1 MMHNVKPKVKT
12 IAKET
17 NVKTYCLKL
26 NRSVG
31 VFVLGEEITTHLS
44 LPHEYYHCTDDGSE
58 MTNYDFY
65 FFPESGMDVYVDEQ
79 NPTIIDT
86 IMCRKYCYW
95 QGKNLIGM
103 PYTEFLQFTNFIPIE
118 SDGEINY
125 VYSLEHKYKQ
135 RCYIFETEG
144 LQVWTWRKRIVSVT
158 VSRYIDN
165 EQK

>member
-12 IAKET
+12 IVKET

-65 FFPESGMDVYVDEQ
+65 FFPESGMDVYVTYETFAKKRNPDTYYDE
-79 NPTIIDT
+79 T
-86 IMCRKYCYW
+86 YCGYSDFLNYSYERMI
-95 QGKNLIGM
+95 KIAANL
-103 PYTEFLQFTNFIPIE
+103 
-118 SDGEINY
+118 
-125 VYSLEHKYKQ
+125 
-135 RCYIFETEG
+135 
-144 LQVWTWRKRIVSVT
+144 
-158 VSRYIDN
+158 
-165 EQK
+165 